1 MRRLLPIV
9 FFVLMSGMAQA
20 ADAPSEAPAEA
31 TAAPAADESTYDK
44 DTIIQEAEGFF
55 GKGAKGIAEVIEKV
69 FKDHGRPNGYIVGE
83 EISGAIGVGV
93 RYGDGTL
100 KMKYGAQRKVH
111 WQGPSIGFDV
121 GANASKAFVLV
132 YNLPSANTIF
142 QRFPGVD
149 GSLYFVAGLGVTYV
163 RSDNIVLAPIRAG
176 IGWRAGASVGYMHF
190 TRKKSWNPF

>member
-1 MRRLLPIV
+1 MRRLFTVI
-9 FFVLMSGMAQA
+9 FFVLMAGVAQGA
-20 ADAPSEAPAEA
+20 EAPAESA
-31 TAAPAADESTYDK
+31 EAYGTDEATYDK
-44 DTIIQEAEGFF
+44 DTIIREAEGFF
-55 GKGAKGIAEVIEKV
+55 GKGAKGLAEVIEKV

-83 EISGAIGVGV
+83 EISGAIGFGL

-100 KMKYGAQRKVH
+100 KMKYGAERKVH

-149 GSLYFVAGLGVTYV
+149 GSLYFVAGVGVTYV

-176 IGWRAGASVGYMHF
+176 VGWRAGASVGYMHF
-190 TRKKSWNPF
+190 TRQKTWNPF